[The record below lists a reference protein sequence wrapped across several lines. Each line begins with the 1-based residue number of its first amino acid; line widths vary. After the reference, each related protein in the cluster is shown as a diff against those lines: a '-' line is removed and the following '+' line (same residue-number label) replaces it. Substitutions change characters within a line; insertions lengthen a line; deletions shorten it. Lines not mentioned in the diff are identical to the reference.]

1 MRILLVCRQLAN
13 HRTGNSLVCQ
23 DRGRGDKSGTLS
35 IKLCQVNTNTSHC
48 DGTLLT
54 FEIFNIFAMHSEN
67 RCFKEHYGFE
77 EGGGYD
83 ADLSWIDYDDLH
95 LYSKEVHDHINYDI
109 KCDFIAIVEI

>member
-54 FEIFNIFAMHSEN
+54 FEIFKFNLGPGEDQHLDRDQISET
-67 RCFKEHYGFE
+67 
-77 EGGGYD
+77 
-83 ADLSWIDYDDLH
+83 
-95 LYSKEVHDHINYDI
+95 IN
-109 KCDFIAIVEI
+109 K